1 MPLGFPA
8 GCVAPIMKGCGMGL
22 GLAVA
27 IGPQNAFVL
36 KQGILKNYVF
46 TSILICILADAL
58 MIFLGISQIGCYVS
72 SNKILMEFA
81 RWGGAAFLGYYGFKS
96 FKAMMGESTLKIDD
110 NSSALSLQET
120 IIALLAVTFLNP
132 YMYLDTIVLLGSIG
146 AQFTEAERPFFMI
159 GGMVASMICFIALGY
174 GARLLRPFFNK
185 PLSWKILDGIIG
197 VIMWA
202 IAITLIIKL

>member
-1 MPLGFPA
+1 M
-8 GCVAPIMKGCGMGL
+8 APIMKGCGIGL

-36 KQGILKNYVF
+36 KQGILKNYVL

-58 MIFLGISQIGCYVS
+58 MIYIGVSQIGCYIS
-72 SNKILMEFA
+72 SNKVLMACA

-96 FKAMMGESTLKIDD
+96 FKAIAGDSTLKIDD
-110 NSSALSLQET
+110 SGYTPSLRET
-120 IIALLAVTFLNP
+120 IIALLAVTFVNP
-132 YMYLDTIVLLGSIG
+132 YMYLDTIVFLGGIG
-146 AQFTEAERPFFMI
+146 AQFTEIERPFFMV
-159 GGMVASMICFIALGY
+159 GAMVASAIWFIALGY
-174 GARLLRPFFNK
+174 GARLLRPFFHN